1 VDPINNPAS
10 LNYYAYGWDTDR
22 NAYAL
27 AAKLD
32 SDKYLSDSAA
42 KDGGNDDTAF
52 ETRPIAWKGSG
63 TATIQPGPEGK
74 DTYYGTVYTTGG
86 CPDCADLYIGG
97 WGDWY
102 YDFLEFDLTSSPTAA
117 QTVKAELWVYGSAPN
132 NPAIQINRIT
142 ASWTEAGVTSASNPA
157 SSFYANMSAVPSTAN
172 WVVTDITSLYQGWKN
187 GTYINYG
194 VKLVPT
200 LNNQTNGSIASSDNA
215 TAANR
220 PKLVVTY
227 VP

>member
-1 VDPINNPAS
+1 MPSTGGTPLGLGTTAVNYSQNISSLTAS
-10 LNYYAYGWDTDR
+10 TTYHFCAIAQNSLGTSYG
-22 NAYAL
+22 
-27 AAKLD
+27 
-32 SDKYLSDSAA
+32 SVLSFTT
-42 KDGGNDDTAF
+42 TAV
-52 ETRPIAWKGSG
+52 TS
-63 TATIQPGPEGK
+63 TYTIQPGPEGK

-86 CPDCADLYIGG
+86 CPDCADLSIGG